1 MPLLLWLSS
10 SHYNF
15 MPFKSF
21 NQFQIVPC
29 VEDIL
34 IFSKIWHW
42 VVNIVSKT
50 TMFVSV
56 LIATC
61 WGADWVRFKVH
72 LLISLQVFDD
82 PLVVKFSLGIS
93 KIFTGGNHIWIKMWS
108 EVIHGVL
115 SNIMPLLFW
124 LSSSHDELVVQ
135 VQLNASK
142 VLLSIF
148 DFLINSE
155 VWHSV
160 INWVSKTCFFVSV
173 LITTSWWADWVRFSV
188 DISISLGKW
197 FSWNRSREVIV
208 LINFPFMFEGRFLCC
223 SVL

>member
-1 MPLLLWLSS
+1 M
-10 SHYNF
+10 
-15 MPFKSF
+15 
-21 NQFQIVPC
+21 
-29 VEDIL
+29 
-34 IFSKIWHW
+34 
-42 VVNIVSKT
+42 
-50 TMFVSV
+50 
-56 LIATC
+56 
-61 WGADWVRFKVH
+61 R
-72 LLISLQVFDD
+72 
-82 PLVVKFSLGIS
+82 
-93 KIFTGGNHIWIKMWS
+93 S
-108 EVIHGVL
+108 EVVHGVL
-115 SNIMPLLFW
+115 SNIMPFLLW

-142 VLLSIF
+142 VLRSIF

-173 LITTSWWADWVRFSV
+173 LITTCWWADWVRFSV

-223 SVL
+223 SVLKGVDDVSVSAKVWYKVVLLKRWIRLLDFPCVVKSSLSPV